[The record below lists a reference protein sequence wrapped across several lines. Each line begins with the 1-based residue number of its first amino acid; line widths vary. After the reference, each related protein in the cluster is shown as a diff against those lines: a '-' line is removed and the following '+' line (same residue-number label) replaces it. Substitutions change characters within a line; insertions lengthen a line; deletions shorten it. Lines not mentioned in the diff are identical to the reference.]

1 MTVTNPYEELA
12 LVLDTIPNGYPAVED
27 GTHLRVLEWIFTPEE
42 AELCRKLKLKA
53 ETSETIAIRL
63 ERPPDEIE
71 TLLETMHSKGQ
82 IRAWMSKSK
91 GARIYGLMPFAVGIY
106 EEQLD
111 RMDEEF
117 AKLLEGYLQ
126 QAFKKIT
133 AVEPVIF
140 QVLPVNQSINAVL
153 VYVVQNW
160 YMRFLYCYNPHAVL
174 LLKV

>member
-53 ETSETIAIRL
+53 ETAETIAIRL

-91 GARIYGLMPFAVGIY
+91 GDRIY
-106 EEQLD
+106 
-111 RMDEEF
+111 
-117 AKLLEGYLQ
+117 
-126 QAFKKIT
+126 
-133 AVEPVIF
+133 
-140 QVLPVNQSINAVL
+140 
-153 VYVVQNW
+153 
-160 YMRFLYCYNPHAVL
+160 
-174 LLKV
+174 